1 MKIKILLFGAVAL
14 CVFAA
19 FTWQGT
25 AAKSGTI
32 CYTCDGLSGLEKI
45 VCLADDFKASLTSTQ
60 ISTLELGYNLTNAAK
75 WSNLPVTLAS
85 RIGIRFGD
93 LSADQLVKAK
103 NLIAAAMGKGANE
116 GYDEA
121 QQLWAADQYLSQNGG
136 GSTYGSGQYYMA
148 FLGTPST
155 TTAWELQTG
164 GHHFAVAN
172 TYGGGVMTGATPS
185 FRAVEPFAAFQSG
198 TNTYQPLLQE
208 RDALAAVLAS
218 LTSAQLTTAKL
229 GTTYNDITLGPGK
242 DWQFPTTK
250 SGIKCNLLSV
260 AQKEK
265 VIAAI
270 RTYVEDIDSVNA
282 AAYMALYTAQLD
294 DTYISYANTT
304 ALAAQ
309 KDYIRIDGPR
319 VWIEYSVQNGIVLS
333 PTHPHSVWRDHQ
345 SDYGGLG
352 NPNVATNNLQAFDG
366 KYAIFPNPSTGN
378 SQVQVELDHPAAIRI
393 SIYDAMG
400 KQVGSDLAYN
410 VTAGSHYF
418 PIDLKGVPAAV
429 YNCILTV
436 KNAADGTV
444 SRASR
449 QLSKI

>member
-1 MKIKILLFGAVAL
+1 MKFKLLCSAVL
-14 CVFAA
+14 VVLLLAA
-19 FTWQGT
+19 FTWQHT
-25 AAKSGTI
+25 AAKDGTT
-32 CYTCDGLSGLEKI
+32 CFTCDGLSGLEKI
-45 VCLADDFKASLTSTQ
+45 VCLADDFKASLTSAQ
-60 ISTLELGYNLTNAAK
+60 ISALELAYNLTNAAK

-103 NLIAAAMGKGANE
+103 TLIAAVMGKGANE

-121 QQLWAADQYLSQNGG
+121 QQLWAADQYLFQNGG
-136 GSTYGSGQYYMA
+136 GSAYGSGQYYLA

-155 TTAWELQTG
+155 TGTWELQTG
-164 GHHFAVAN
+164 GHHLAVAN

-198 TNTYQPLLQE
+198 TNTYQPMLQE

-218 LTSAQLTTAKL
+218 FSGAELATAKL
-229 GTTYNDITLGPGK
+229 STTYNDITLGPGK
-242 DWQFPTTK
+242 DWQFPATK
-250 SGIKCNLLSV
+250 SGIKCSQLSTT
-260 AQKEK
+260 QKEK

-294 DTYISYANTT
+294 ETYIAYANTA
-304 ALAAQ
+304 ALATQ

-333 PTHPHSVWRDHQ
+333 PTHPHSVWRDHL

-352 NPNVATNNLQAFDG
+352 NPNVATNNFQTFSG
-366 KYAIFPNPSTGN
+366 KFEIFPNPSTGN
-378 SQVQVELDHPAAIRI
+378 SQVEVALENPATLQITV
-393 SIYDAMG
+393 YDAMG
-400 KQVGSDLAYN
+400 KKVGTDLAYN
-410 VTAGSHYF
+410 VTAGSHNF
-418 PIDLKGVPAAV
+418 PMDLKGVPAAI

-436 KNAADGTV
+436 KNADGTV